1 MNCGQQIPDG
11 ARFCANCGTATGAI
25 KSEGT
30 QREAVYDGNIHNA
43 VGNSKRTSVYDG
55 EIHKCPN
62 CGEVLNSFTSTCPAC
77 GFELRGTK
85 SSHSVTTFAEKL
97 EKAIS
102 EEQRA
107 SLIRNFPVPNTK
119 EDILEFMILA
129 SSNFE
134 TKLDIAIADAWL
146 SKIEQCYQKGKLLF
160 KDDVFF
166 VEIQNA
172 YDQAYAKIK
181 SLEQQKKNKTIISLA
196 LHTVGLWGG
205 LLIFVVAFL
214 IDVISVK
221 TLRYTDT
228 SVYHLG
234 AGAMM
239 IIGAYVVGKKFN
251 SLPCA
256 SVGIV
261 CGILSMILG
270 SLLDSVFFGN
280 GSMMMIVGGVVI
292 VMSVVNLVKYSKK

>member
-1 MNCGQQIPDG
+1 MAFCINCGKELSVD
-11 ARFCANCGTATGAI
+11 AKFCSNCGTSTGI
-25 KSEGT
+25 P
-30 QREAVYDGNIHNA
+30 D
-43 VGNSKRTSVYDG
+43 NSKRNTVYDG
-55 EIHKCPN
+55 ELHKCPH
-62 CGEVLNSFTSTCPAC
+62 CGEVLNSFVVTCPTC

-85 SSHSVTTFAEKL
+85 SSHSVTSFAERL
-97 EKAIS
+97 ESAKS
-102 EEQRA
+102 QEQRV

-134 TKLDIAIADAWL
+134 DKLDKEICDAWL
-146 SKIEQCYQKGKLLF
+146 AKIEQCYQKGKLLF

-166 VEIQNA
+166 VGIQNA

-181 SLEQQKKNKTIISLA
+181 RTKQKKKNKSIISLA
-196 LHTVGLWGG
+196 LHTIGLWGG
-205 LLIFVVAFL
+205 LSIFVIAFL
-214 IDVISVK
+214 IDVLSVK
-221 TLRYTDT
+221 ALRYTDT

-256 SVGIV
+256 GIGIV

-270 SLLDSVFFGN
+270 SLLESVFFGN
-280 GSMMMIVGGVVI
+280 GSMMMLIGGAVI